1 MIQRVP
7 IGQLLVETN
16 VLTTR
21 QLEETLATQKREG
34 GRVCTVALRLGFADE
49 RSLVRTLS
57 RQLGVP
63 AMVVTEVRPELQGAQ
78 LVPRDV
84 AERFGVLPA
93 RVFNRTLTL
102 LMRDPADTAALND
115 LQFVTGKVIRPLV
128 AIEGPLRRA
137 IHLFYDGVDLP
148 ESMDASAEPVSPA
161 PITPDVPMAPLSAE
175 PLPGP
180 GDPLAL
186 AALTESVAEAP
197 SLDDPRPRLL
207 AIDDD
212 VAILRLYEGI
222 FGPTLYRMF
231 TCGDGGVALDEVRR
245 VRPHVVLL
253 DARLPGLH
261 GFEICRRIKEDP
273 ALSHT
278 AVILLSGAYR
288 GWQMRADLMRHC
300 GADDVLEKPFNLDHL
315 VTRVA
320 ELIKNAPAERH
331 NTGGTRAL
339 ATESLKHLNA
349 GLLHLQKGELEAAAV
364 EFRQS
369 SEHQPFAARPHFYL
383 GKIHERKDE
392 RYEAMFEYEQAVAL
406 DTTFFPA
413 IKDLALLYQN
423 AGFVHKAVEMWQQ
436 ALAVCPEPS
445 MRQSIKDHL
454 LRLL

>member
-1 MIQRVP
+1 MQRIP

-16 VLTTR
+16 VLTR
-21 QLEETLATQKREG
+21 KQLDEALAAQAREA
-34 GRVCTVALRLGFADE
+34 GRLCSVALRLGFADE

-63 AMVVTEVRPELQGAQ
+63 AMVVTEVRPEALGAE
-78 LVPRDV
+78 LIPRDV
-84 AERFGVLPA
+84 ADRFGVLPA

-115 LQFVTGKVIRPLV
+115 LQFITGKVIRPLV
-128 AIEGPLRRA
+128 TLEAPLRRA
-137 IHLFYDGVDLP
+137 IRLFYDGASPGGSGELP
-148 ESMDASAEPVSPA
+148 ALA
-161 PITPDVPMAPLSAE
+161 PITPDLPAAPLTAE
-175 PLPGP
+175 PLPELGFSL
-180 GDPLAL
+180 GEADLQG
-186 AALTESVAEAP
+186 AADDFASP
-197 SLDDPRPRLL
+197 DPRPRIL
-207 AIDDD
+207 AVDDD
-212 VAILRLYEGI
+212 VSILRLFEGI
-222 FGPTLYRMF
+222 FGPAHYRVF
-231 TCGDGGVALDEVRR
+231 TCTDGAAALDEVRR
-245 VRPHVVLL
+245 IRPGLVLL

-261 GFEICRRIKEDP
+261 GFEICRRIKEDRVL
-273 ALSHT
+273 AAT

-315 VTRVA
+315 TNRVT
-320 ELIKNAPAERH
+320 ELLRNAPADRH
-331 NTGGTRAL
+331 TTGGTRVL
-339 ATESLKHLNA
+339 AAESLKFLNA
-349 GLLHLQKGELEAAAV
+349 GLLLLQKGELDSAAV
-364 EFRQS
+364 EFRHSVEQ
-369 SEHQPFAARPHFYL
+369 QPFAARPHFYL

-392 RYEAMFEYEQAVAL
+392 RFEAMYEYEQAVAL

-413 IKDLALLYQN
+413 VKDLALLYQN

>member
-1 MIQRVP
+1 MIQRLP

-16 VLTTR
+16 VLTPR
-21 QLEETLATQKREG
+21 QLDEALAVQKRDG
-34 GRVCTVALRLGFADE
+34 GRLCSVALRLGFADE
-49 RSLVRTLS
+49 RALVRTLS

-63 AMVVTEVRPELQGAQ
+63 AMVVTEVRPEAGGAD
-78 LVPRDV
+78 LVPREV

-128 AIEGPLRRA
+128 AVEGPLRRA
-137 IHLFYDGVDLP
+137 IRLFYDGGAADGGSVDTNTP
-148 ESMDASAEPVSPA
+148 S
-161 PITPDVPMAPLSAE
+161 PITPEVPPAPVAAE
-175 PLPGP
+175 PLPEP
-180 GDPLAL
+180 GF
-186 AALTESVAEAP
+186 
-197 SLDDPRPRLL
+197 SLDDLGAFGGRDDEADAADPRPRIL

-212 VAILRLYEGI
+212 LSILRLYEGI
-222 FGPTLYRMF
+222 FGPTLYRIH
-231 TCGDGGVALDEVRR
+231 TCSDGATALDEVRR
-245 VRPHVVLL
+245 LRPQVVLL

-273 ALSHT
+273 ALAST

-315 VTRVA
+315 GNRVT
-320 ELIKNAPAERH
+320 ELLRNAAADRQ

-339 ATESLKHLNA
+339 AAESLKFLNA
-349 GLLHLQKGELEAAAV
+349 GLLFLQKGELESAAA
-364 EFRQS
+364 EFRHS
-369 SEHQPFAARPHFYL
+369 IEHQPFAARPHFYL
-383 GKIHERKDE
+383 GKIHERKNE
-392 RYEAMFEYEQAVAL
+392 RYEAMYEYERAVSL

-423 AGFVHKAVEMWQQ
+423 AGFVHKAIEMWQQ